1 MVSPERTGRTGRI
14 GSVGLE
20 RIREGLSDRD
30 WQIVRLVSSHRYLTT
45 RQVEGFCFSGHA
57 SDLTAAR
64 VCRRVLK
71 RLKEQRVIEP
81 LERRIGGVRAGS
93 ASFVWQLGPVAH
105 RLLNASTRKRSF
117 EPSAL
122 FLGHSLAVADADLAL
137 VRADRAGALTLD
149 HAETEP
155 DCWRPYSGL
164 GGSREVLKPDLY
176 VVTVDP
182 DDPDYEL
189 RWFIEVDCGTENPK
203 RLLMKCQRY
212 LDYAGTGFEQQS
224 GGFPLVVW
232 AMRDET
238 AVGRLQAAIDAHL
251 GPSRDIFRVT
261 SLDGLVGLM
270 AGGGL

>member
-1 MVSPERTGRTGRI
+1 MDSPERTGRLGRI

-20 RIREGLSDRD
+20 RTREGLSDRD
-30 WQIVRLVSSHRYLTT
+30 WQVVRLVSAHRYLTT

-57 SDLTAAR
+57 SELTAAR

-71 RLKEQRVIEP
+71 RLKEQRIVEP

-93 ASFVWQLGPVAH
+93 ASFVWQLGPVGH
-105 RLLNASTRKRSF
+105 RLVSSGTRKRSF

-122 FLGHSLAVADADLAL
+122 FLGHSRTVAEAHLAL
-137 VRADRAGALTLD
+137 VRADRGQSLTLD

-155 DCWRPYSGL
+155 GCWRPYSGL

-176 VVTVDP
+176 IVTVDP
-182 DDPDYEL
+182 SDPDYEL
-189 RWFIEVDCGTENPK
+189 RWFVEIDCGTENPK
-203 RLLMKCQRY
+203 RLLDKCQRY
-212 LDYAGTGFEQQS
+212 LDYAATGIEQQS

-232 AMRDET
+232 VMSDET
-238 AVGRLQAAIDAHL
+238 AVGRLRAAIDAHL
-251 GPSRDIFRVT
+251 GPNREVFRVT
-261 SLDGLVGLM
+261 RQDSLADLM